1 MIGSETIAAY
11 LERLAAREP
20 TPGGG
25 AAGALHAAQGAALIS
40 MVARYTTGSKYAEH
54 EQESARILA
63 RAGEIVPAALRV
75 ADDDEEA
82 FGAVIA
88 AYRLPSDS
96 EEHRAVRSGAIQRA
110 VLEAARPPR
119 ALIGLAA
126 EIVELADQLADFGNR
141 NVLSDVSAAAEA
153 ARAAAATA
161 LVTLDI
167 NIAAID
173 DPGTRDELRRDV
185 LLAEQTIEAADLV
198 SGRVRGQVAA

>member
-40 MVARYTTGSKYAEH
+40 MVARYTTGPKYAEH
-54 EQESARILA
+54 EQEAARILA
-63 RAGEIVPAALRV
+63 RADEIVPAALRV

-110 VLEAARPPR
+110 VLQAARPPR
-119 ALIGLAA
+119 ALIGLAT
-126 EIVELADQLADFGNR
+126 EIVELADQLAGFGNR

-167 NIAAID
+167 NISAID

-185 LLAEQTIEAADLV
+185 LLAERTIEAADLV